1 MHQFLIIGKP
11 KPMCFVMLLREKNGK
26 NKFFIVK
33 NKIFYFIHKK
43 IITKEFFFFWQ
54 ELWELVKNKN
64 NGKKKPNRKCLIM
77 NL

>member
-1 MHQFLIIGKP
+1 MGK
-11 KPMCFVMLLREKNGK
+11 KN
-26 NKFFIVK
+26 
-33 NKIFYFIHKK
+33 FYSKKQNILFYSKK
-43 IITKEFFFFWQ
+43 IITTEFFFFWQ